1 MIGLPMSPD
10 SAQARV
16 LLIDDDGGI
25 RRLIGT
31 LLQRGGFLCDEAEN
45 GQLGIEKLRNGSF
58 DAVLLD
64 LMLPVVNGFEVIDFI
79 KAEKTALLHQ
89 VIVVTAVS
97 NSMLDTLP
105 DQHLL
110 FKVVRKPFDV
120 NELMATLDACANQ
133 GNGRGPIAASGEH

>member
-1 MIGLPMSPD
+1 MISLPMPPD
-10 SAQARV
+10 SAHARV

-31 LLQRGGFLCDEAEN
+31 LLQRGGFSYDEAEN
-45 GQLGIEKLRNGSF
+45 GQLAIEKLRNGSW

-64 LMLPVVNGFEVIDFI
+64 LMLPIVNGFEVIDFI
-79 KAEKTALLHQ
+79 KAEQMGMLHQ

-97 NSMLDTLP
+97 NSTLETLP

-120 NELMATLDACANQ
+120 NELMATLDACAKQ
-133 GNGRGPIAASGEH
+133 GNGRGEVVASGEH